1 MQQIESLSKAIQFA
15 EKLIVDYCKEKQVHT
30 EETVILSLFRKIVEL
45 SDGVFVNA
53 DHELEGPA
61 TLCFRGVIEAY
72 LSFEYILLEPE
83 SIKQRALAY
92 YVSYQYQH
100 LDIGK
105 QIIRGKEKRQNPDG
119 KDKEYYYK
127 VITEYEKILQNDEL
141 RETVNEWKRVKKVI
155 NQKRRG
161 RPINPKWH
169 SLYNGPKTINRL
181 AIIVQEQKYK
191 DNDRDLVADLYSM
204 ISASAHNYLALNA
217 FYTKDGEKILQPIRF
232 SGVDNKR
239 DFNITTT
246 RAILTSTA
254 FTFVKIKF
262 PEYESYFEKFF
273 MSIESALITNEQV

>member
-1 MQQIESLSKAIQFA
+1 MKQLEDLSKAIQFA
-15 EKLIVDYCKEKQVHT
+15 EKLIVDYCKEKQIHT

-61 TLCFRGVIEAY
+61 TLCFRGVLEAY
-72 LSFEYILLEPE
+72 LSFEYILLDPK
-83 SIKQRALAY
+83 SIKQKAFAY

-100 LDIGK
+100 IDIGK
-105 QIIRGKEKRQNPDG
+105 QIIRKKEKRPGGIDV
-119 KDKEYYYK
+119 EYYYK
-127 VITEYEKILQNDEL
+127 VIAEYEKLLQDDEL
-141 RETVNEWKRVKKVI
+141 IDTVNEWERVKKVI

-161 RPINPKWH
+161 RPISPKWH

-181 AIIVQEQKYK
+181 AIIVQEQKYR

-239 DFNITTT
+239 NFNIHST

-254 FTFVKIKF
+254 FKFVKVKF
-262 PEYESYFEKFF
+262 PEYESNFEKFYA
-273 MSIESALITNEQV
+273 SLDS